1 MSLSALQAPPPR
13 IARPIR
19 AAERHGGQV
28 VALLPDLRRYALKL
42 ARNRFDAEDL
52 VQDTVERALAK
63 RHQFTEGTALRS
75 WLFTILRNRFLSDCR
90 DRRRWGDAEDFAD
103 AMAEASV
110 PASQE
115 ASSHLESV
123 RRAFVTLP
131 RRDQLVIELAG
142 LRGLNYDQ
150 VSGMLKVPSGTVRS
164 RLSRARKRLSQIVE
178 GGAAGAPA

>member
-1 MSLSALQAPPPR
+1 LSSLTRPER
-13 IARPIR
+13 IYLRCATLR
-19 AAERHGGQV
+19 ATIFCV
-28 VALLPDLRRYALKL
+28 
-42 ARNRFDAEDL
+42 
-52 VQDTVERALAK
+52 
-63 RHQFTEGTALRS
+63 RS
-75 WLFTILRNRFLSDCR
+75 RSGKSDCR
-90 DRRRWGDAEDFAD
+90 DRRRWGDAEDFAN

-123 RRAFVTLP
+123 RRAFVALP